1 MQGSL
6 VDFVSEKIGK
16 ASREI
21 EKLEAWRN
29 VKCIDGNC
37 RAKVVEAILEG
48 AKEVLGANRTCKES
62 ITKATKTSVYTYT
75 KPAILWSCSFS
86 ASKFSS
92 ILKIKTYI
100 LIFFLLSFFK
110 KKRKKMQQQKPASAS
125 DFMPTPP
132 RVLVPVK
139 DTQRKVKVNFKL
151 KYVECDLAQ
160 KQIESKPVIQM
171 YLSSHFNRTH
181 DIGGVVNIRFDED
194 NLQKEYVGSLIGSLK
209 IEHGKQVPITAA
221 VGIGSYVEHFND
233 YGHSCYVNAGM
244 THVFLDEAA
253 QAVKVQGK
261 YDHNHDLLMK
271 TVIVSGMEPLKKG
284 VLEVCI
290 TSVELGPAISMDLNK
305 KIMRG
310 IRASAQRSEQVIEQY
325 IQESMILEQRLPDL
339 FKNTERVRVPMDIS
353 QTGVELT
360 KRTFLPVASFG
371 LIETPPTNEYYFQ
384 NAFERVMARKN
395 MSVANYHDFDN
406 KEKARTL
413 AQILCYAVQSFDY
426 IGDSAE
432 LSRRTDKFFARQK
445 IGTEEFSDIFATLAG
460 DCEDG
465 GRGIKATLKAF
476 LSLDNMKNPMLK
488 EMQAIAHE
496 YTPMLSLAVVHGAKI
511 GDEEGLGAHMY
522 MPVLPKDQFAKG
534 LEKTSSGRELLKR
547 LGDAV
552 VPKIMDLPH
561 LTCEGTGILD
571 PVGRPQ
577 VLFEQ
582 YKYIKMNLPSFAGLK
597 MEIPRE
603 EGTESQFYLGNY
615 FGINADAIENHGI
628 NIGGYIF
635 GTANPHHDPRDK
647 RSAEMIRGCLFTDM
661 INKKDTLAIM
671 PQPIMSEEVME
682 YIQEAA
688 PLRPPPRPLVLDLSK
703 PLAGK
708 EKNPDLDKF
717 VAAVKGF
724 KRVGKRN
731 PNGPLNIILRPHHFN
746 ANLVQKMISDV
757 AHAERVY
764 DAEYNVEHITNSVY
778 TYCLRLYVE

>member
-1 MQGSL
+1 
-6 VDFVSEKIGK
+6 
-16 ASREI
+16 
-21 EKLEAWRN
+21 
-29 VKCIDGNC
+29 
-37 RAKVVEAILEG
+37 
-48 AKEVLGANRTCKES
+48 
-62 ITKATKTSVYTYT
+62 
-75 KPAILWSCSFS
+75 
-86 ASKFSS
+86 
-92 ILKIKTYI
+92 
-100 LIFFLLSFFK
+100 
-110 KKRKKMQQQKPASAS
+110 MQQNPAN
-125 DFMPTPP
+125 FIPTPP
-132 RVLVPVK
+132 RVLTPIK
-139 DTQRKVKVNFKL
+139 DTQRKVKINFKL

-171 YLSSHFNRTH
+171 YLSGHFERAH
-181 DIGGVVNIRFDED
+181 DTGGVVNIRFDED
-194 NLQKEYVGSLIGSLK
+194 DLGKEYVGSLVGALK
-209 IEHGKQVPITAA
+209 ISHGKQIPATAA
-221 VGIGSYVEHFND
+221 IGIGSYVEHFND

-290 TSVELGPAISMDLNK
+290 TSVELGPAITLDLNK
-305 KIMRG
+305 KVMRG
-310 IRASAQRSEQVIEQY
+310 IRASAQGAERAIEQY
-325 IQESMILEQRLPDL
+325 IQDSMMLEQRLPDL
-339 FKNTERVRVPMDIS
+339 FKNTERVRVPIDIS

-360 KRTFLPVASFG
+360 NRTFLPVASFG
-371 LIETPPTNEYYFQ
+371 LIEAPPANEQYFM

-395 MSVANYHDFDN
+395 LSVANYHDFDN

-465 GRGIKATLKAF
+465 GRGIHATLKA
-476 LSLDNMKNPMLK
+476 LLNTEVKNPMLK
-488 EMQAIAHE
+488 EMQAIGQE
-496 YTPMLSLAVVHGAKI
+496 YVPMLSLTVVHGAKI

-522 MPVLPKDQFAKG
+522 MPMLPKDQTRNG
-534 LEKTSSGRELLKR
+534 LQKTSSGRELLKR
-547 LGDAV
+547 LGDAM
-552 VPKIMDLPH
+552 VPKFTDLPH

-571 PVGRPQ
+571 PVGRKQ
-577 VLFEQ
+577 VLYEQ
-582 YKYIKMNLPSFAGLK
+582 YKYVKMNLPSFAGLK

-603 EGTESQFYLGNY
+603 EGTESPFYLGNY
-615 FGINADAIENHGI
+615 FGINADAIEKHGI

-635 GTANPHHDPRDK
+635 GTANPNHDPRDK

-682 YIQEAA
+682 YIQEAT

-708 EKNPDLDKF
+708 EKNADLDKF
-717 VAAVKGF
+717 VSAVKGF
-724 KRVGKRN
+724 KRVGKKN

-746 ANLVQKMISDV
+746 TNLIQRMISDV

-778 TYCLRLYVE
+778 TYCLMLYVE